1 MHTHLF
7 LDVQVP
13 SEDGQSI
20 SDEWVVHAAIKECFF
35 RQCFLLCQLT
45 GFAVYRETIT
55 VASRQALPYSGY
67 VSRV

>member
-7 LDVQVP
+7 LNVQVP

-45 GFAVYRETIT
+45 GFAV
-55 VASRQALPYSGY
+55 
-67 VSRV
+67 